1 MNKLQHFKKATEIW
15 TQKAKA
21 IDFPPEITLNLETQK
36 KLLNII
42 QVGEF
47 YCYVFNLRTLEIE
60 FVSES
65 INAILGYPAKKKW
78 TLQEMF
84 NNYHPDDIPM
94 YLNTENKIAEFFAS
108 LPPEKIHKYK
118 ARYDIRVRKANNEY
132 IRILQQIVVFES
144 HSETNELKSFGVH
157 TDISHLKTSTKSTL
171 SFIGMDGEPSYIDV
185 KVKAI
190 VPTVEIFSKREKELL
205 KYLVEGLNSKEIGA
219 LLHLSSHT
227 VDTHRR
233 NILKKTQCKNITEM
247 VGKAL
252 SEGWI

>member
-15 TQKAKA
+15 TSKAKA
-21 IDFPPEITLNLETQK
+21 INFPLDITLKLEAQK

-42 QVGEF
+42 QVGDF
-47 YCYVFNLRTLEIE
+47 YCYIFNLRTVQLEYI
-60 FVSES
+60 SDS
-65 INAILGYPAKKKW
+65 INSILGYPQREW
-78 TLQEMF
+78 TVEDLF
-84 NNYHPDDIPM
+84 NNYHPDDLPM
-94 YLNTENKIAEFFAS
+94 YLNSENKIAEFFAS
-108 LPPEKIHKYK
+108 LPPDKIHKYK
-118 ARYDIRVRKANNEY
+118 ARYDIRVRKANGEY

-144 HSETNELKSFGVH
+144 NAQTNELKAFGVH

-171 SFIGMDGEPSYIDV
+171 SFIGMEGEPSYIDV
-185 KVKAI
+185 NVKAI
-190 VPTVEIFSKREKELL
+190 VPTVEVFSKREKELL
-205 KYLVEGLNSKEIGA
+205 KYLVEGMNSKEIGA